1 MNQSNAIFTSLCL
14 IGGSLC
20 AAESKG
26 SATQPNII
34 FLFADDWGRDAG
46 CYADPKT
53 PTPSDI
59 VKTPNIDRVAR
70 EGVRFNNAFY
80 DCPQCTPSR
89 ASVVSGCYFWRAGSR
104 VFLKGGQWKGVA
116 DPYRQLP
123 NFPKMLAGNGYTTG
137 KAIKTLD
144 FAATVDVDDRA
155 LTRFSKREP
164 KHIKEIPKDWSAK
177 ITSRLRDAFGKLLAG
192 RTPGKP
198 YFFIYGP
205 INTHRPYVP
214 GTGQSIWGIN
224 PDTLK
229 GKLPPFLPDVPE
241 VREDYSDYLGQ
252 VQVVDLL
259 VGTLLEEL
267 EKSGEANNTIL
278 VLAGDNG
285 TPGLPRGKTQLYDL
299 GCHGPL
305 IIRWPGHV
313 KPGRTVDDFV
323 TLKDLAPTFLEA
335 AGIKPPATMDARSLM
350 PQLLATQSGTIDAKR
365 DAAIFGRERHNDST
379 REGNLPYPSRAIR
392 SQDYLYIRNFKP
404 DRTPFGDL
412 VGLDGDAAQVAKI
425 AAICGD
431 YEAQKSAPMRDM
443 DASLTKEW
451 LVAHSRD
458 ALGKRFFELAF
469 GKRPAEELYDLKK
482 DPYQMHN
489 LAASP
494 ELQPVLKQYAARLEN
509 VQTATHDPRLED
521 AFDRAPYVE
530 SRKGQSDDTQE

>member
-1 MNQSNAIFTSLCL
+1 MNKTSAILASLCL
-14 IGGSLC
+14 LGSSLA
-20 AAESKG
+20 AAEPNG
-26 SATQPNII
+26 SPTQPNII

-89 ASVVSGCYFWRAGSR
+89 AAVVSGCYFWRAGSR
-104 VFLKGGQWKGVA
+104 VFLKGGNWNGVP
-116 DPYRQLP
+116 DPYRELP
-123 NFPKMLAGNGYTTG
+123 NFPKMLAGNGYATA
-137 KAIKTLD
+137 KAIKTID
-144 FAATVDVDDRA
+144 FNPTVQVGDQA
-155 LTRFSKREP
+155 LARFSRSEP
-164 KHIKEIPKDWSAK
+164 RHLKEIPEDWAAQ
-177 ITSRLRDAFGKLLAG
+177 ITARVRGDFSKVLAG

-214 GTGQSIWGIN
+214 GSGQAVFGIN

-252 VQVVDLL
+252 VQVLDLM
-259 VGTLLEEL
+259 VGTFLGEL

-313 KPGRTVDDFV
+313 KPGRSVDDFV
-323 TLKDLAPTFLEA
+323 TMKDLAPTFLEA
-335 AGIKPPATMDARSLM
+335 AGIQPPAAMDARSLL
-350 PQLLATQSGTIDAKR
+350 PQMLADHDGIIDSKR
-365 DAAIFGRERHNDST
+365 DAAIFGRERHNVIT
-379 REGNLPYPSRAIR
+379 REGNLPYPSRAVR
-392 SQDYLYIRNFKP
+392 TRDFLYIRNFKP
-404 DRTPFGDL
+404 ERTPFGDP
-412 VGLDGDAAQVAKI
+412 VGMDGTPEQVAKI
-425 AAICGD
+425 AAICAD
-431 YEAQKSAPMRDM
+431 YESQKNSPMGDM
-443 DASLTKEW
+443 DASLTKSW

-458 ALGKRFFELAF
+458 EIGKPFFELAF

-489 LAASP
+489 MAASP
-494 ELQPVLKQYAARLEN
+494 ELQPVLKQLSTRLQN
-509 VQTATHDPRLED
+509 VQSATHDPRLED
-521 AFDRAPYVE
+521 AFDRVPYVE
-530 SRKGQSDDTQE
+530 SINGKSDEASE